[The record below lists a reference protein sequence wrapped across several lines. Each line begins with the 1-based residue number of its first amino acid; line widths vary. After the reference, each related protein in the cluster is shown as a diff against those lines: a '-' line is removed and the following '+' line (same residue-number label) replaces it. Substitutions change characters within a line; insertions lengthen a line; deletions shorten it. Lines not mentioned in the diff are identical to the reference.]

1 MSNTSSPAIDPQVFG
16 ELQSNTG
23 ADFVIELV
31 DTFLDEAP
39 QLLAQLHS
47 ACAAGEAD
55 NFRRAAHS
63 LKSNGNTFGA
73 LAFAALAREL
83 ELTPLAQVDEGAV
96 QALEQLFQ
104 QAAARLRELCH
115 G

>member
-1 MSNTSSPAIDPQVFG
+1 MSDSSTAIDLEVFG
-16 ELQSNTG
+16 DLQANTG
-23 ADFVIELV
+23 ADFVVELV

-39 QLLAQLHS
+39 QLLAQLRS
-47 ACAAGEAD
+47 AHAAGEAD

-73 LAFAALAREL
+73 LGFAAQARSL
-83 ELTPLAQVDEGAV
+83 ELAPLPEVGLASIER
-96 QALEQLFQ
+96 LEQLFQ
-104 QAAARLRELCH
+104 QAAARLQELCH